1 MFFFLYSFLHSSTA
15 LCFWLS
21 TVTRFSHVIFSKSHK
36 CQFPSEYSVLTNQSI
51 LLLLCFSSAP
61 CLLSSHKAM
70 SILSVAACLS
80 IDVCYLNECESIFFY
95 SLCSCCG
102 ICCSKGFIFQFSYF
116 STLSHTHSL
125 SLYLSHSISFIL
137 SLSLFL
143 FWKYR
148 FSGFSNVQH
157 THPYIYIFFIPCTT
171 FSYFL
176 FIGDHNNLY
185 FQNTHHDR
193 NKNNKQKITSSSRYL
208 L

>member
-1 MFFFLYSFLHSSTA
+1 MHSSTA

-61 CLLSSHKAM
+61 SLLSSHKAM

-95 SLCSCCG
+95 SFALLWDLLF
-102 ICCSKGFIFQFSYF
+102 KGVYF
-116 STLSHTHSL
+116 SILILLDIVSHSLTQSL
-125 SLYLSHSISFIL
+125 SLSIFPTL
-137 SLSLFL
+137 SLSFFL
-143 FWKYR
+143 YFYFGSI
-148 FSGFSNVQH
+148 FSVFFPMCSIH
-157 THPYIYIFFIPCTT
+157 IPTYTFFISCTT

-176 FIGDHNNLY
+176 FIGDHNIY
-185 FQNTHHDR
+185 FQNTSR
-193 NKNNKQKITSSSRYL
+193 ATETKTTQNNIQIRS
-208 L
+208 